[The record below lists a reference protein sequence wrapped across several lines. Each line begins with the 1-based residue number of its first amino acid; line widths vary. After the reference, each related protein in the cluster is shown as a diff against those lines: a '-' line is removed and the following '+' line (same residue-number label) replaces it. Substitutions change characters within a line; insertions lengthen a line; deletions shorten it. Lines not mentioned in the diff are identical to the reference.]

1 MISLDCIDNF
11 VMYINIHIWHFFINF
26 KSAIKLFFFFKSMDL
41 DMKQDCSQLVERIN
55 VFKTAFSENEDD
67 ER

>member
-1 MISLDCIDNF
+1 MLYSYIYICFLLLYRF
-11 VMYINIHIWHFFINF
+11 VTM
-26 KSAIKLFFFFKSMDL
+26 LFALQSVDL
-41 DMKQDCSQLVERIN
+41 DMKHDCKQLMERIN

>member
-1 MISLDCIDNF
+1 
-11 VMYINIHIWHFFINF
+11 
-26 KSAIKLFFFFKSMDL
+26 MDF